1 MKKKYLAIFLLAS
14 TILVGCGNGSDK
26 KVESNK
32 SSVTANETSTANDK
46 SDSKVEESSTASEES
61 SAGSEEEPIDIGDPN
76 VPEGEVAEGDD
87 EIKIGAEGMTE
98 EDATYIVAQLVD
110 SSKYAFKTEEQSVII
125 DGEDYYVIRLVDY
138 DDIDVEI
145 DPPLA
150 VNKTSKKV
158 YIYENKA
165 LSDFDESKFK

>member
-14 TILVGCGNGSDK
+14 TILVGCGTDSDK

-32 SSVTANETSTANDK
+32 SSVTANETSTATDK
-46 SDSKVEESSTASEES
+46 SDSETEESSTA
-61 SAGSEEEPIDIGDPN
+61 SEEEPIDIGDPN

-138 DDIDVEI
+138 NNIDVEI

-165 LSDFDESKFK
+165 LSDFDESKFN

>member
-1 MKKKYLAIFLLAS
+1 MKKKYLAIVILAS
-14 TILVGCGNGSDK
+14 TILVGCGTSSDK

-32 SSVTANETSTANDK
+32 SSVTATATATNTENDK
-46 SDSKVEESSTASEES
+46 SDSKTEESSTA
-61 SAGSEEEPIDIGDPN
+61 SEEEPIDIGDPN
-76 VPEGEVAEGDD
+76 VPEGEVAEGND

-98 EDATYIVAQLVD
+98 DDATYIVAQLVD
-110 SSKYAFKTEEQSVII
+110 SSKYAFKIEEQSVII

-138 DDIDVEI
+138 NNIDVEI

>member
-32 SSVTANETSTANDK
+32 SSVTSNETNTANDT
-46 SDSKVEESSTASEES
+46 SDSENKESDTAKEESSTS
-61 SAGSEEEPIDIGDPN
+61 SEEPIDIGDPN
-76 VPEGEVAEGDD
+76 IPEGEVAEGND
-87 EIKIGAEGMTE
+87 EIKIGPEGMTE

-125 DGEDYYVIRLVDY
+125 NGEDYYVIRLVDY
-138 DDIDVEI
+138 NNIDVEI

-150 VNKTSKKV
+150 VNKTSKQV
-158 YIYENKA
+158 YIYENNA
-165 LSDFDESKFK
+165 LSDFDASKF